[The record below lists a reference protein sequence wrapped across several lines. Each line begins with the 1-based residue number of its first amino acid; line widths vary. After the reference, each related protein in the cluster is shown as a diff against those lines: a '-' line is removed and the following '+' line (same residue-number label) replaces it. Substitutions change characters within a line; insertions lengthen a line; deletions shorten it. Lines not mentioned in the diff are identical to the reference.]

1 MAGWILDEWRGSA
14 GLLHGRSMPHDR
26 RRRVSVLR
34 PRRSALVLGSAEP
47 NPFGRSASRG
57 SNPSWDL
64 VRRRSGGGA
73 VWLDPQ
79 LCTWIDV
86 FVPVADPLWRAD
98 VGSAFGWLGK
108 RLAQAFSSLGVHA
121 DVHEGAYEP
130 GGLVCFASRGPGE
143 VLVDNRKLVGISQ
156 RRTRQGSRFQC
167 AWYTHFELGPLSEL
181 LDARTAALT
190 HDRAIGWVD
199 LGIDMSPPQLTSV
212 VLRHI
217 TSPEN

>member
-1 MAGWILDEWRGSA
+1 
-14 GLLHGRSMPHDR
+14 MPHDR

-47 NPFGRSASRG
+47 NPFGHSASRG
-57 SNPSWDL
+57 SNASWDL

-86 FVPVADPLWRAD
+86 FVPAADPLWRAD

-108 RLAQAFSSLGVHA
+108 RLAQAFSSLGVQA

-143 VLVDNRKLVGISQ
+143 VLVENRKLVGISQ
-156 RRTRQGSRFQC
+156 RRARQGSRFQC

-199 LGIDMSPPQLTSV
+199 LGIDLSPPQLTSL